1 MSKLRN
7 VFSVYAVIGLIIFGF
22 GNLAFAQGARNER
35 TVRNTLQ
42 SINSRLDDFR
52 FNLDAEVSRNSISRS
67 QENKINADVRNFSK
81 SLERFE
87 NKLQN
92 RRDTAQDVSDILT
105 AAKNID
111 NFLTTN
117 RFSGTTQSDW
127 TNIRNLLDRLALNY
141 QISANWENGR
151 DSDDD
156 SYRNDNRF
164 PDNNR
169 SPNNNRNP
177 NNRNSNNFPSTRPE
191 FNTSNLTGTYQLD
204 ISKSDNARDVADR
217 VFRNGGARNSA
228 DNRRDLESKLDAP
241 EQIAIDVRG
250 SSVTLA
256 SSKASA
262 ITFAADGRDRTET
275 LGDGRTLRVRGTLR
289 GQELTVASIGGDT
302 DYTVVFAPGAGG
314 RSMRVTRRITTEYL
328 SQTVFAESVY
338 NKTDQTA
345 RLGID
350 TNSNNPND
358 SYSSNDQ
365 QDNRSGSTNYPNNS
379 NNYPQTSRGRT
390 GQFIV
395 RDGSILTG
403 TLENDINTK
412 ASQNNDRFR
421 MTVSAPNEYRG
432 AIIEGYIS
440 SINRS
445 GKVSGRSQ
453 ITFNFERISLSN
465 GQTYDFAGFL
475 QSVTDTSGKTV
486 QVDTE
491 GTARGTD
498 QTKETV
504 TRGGIGAALGAII
517 GAIAGGAKGSAI
529 GAVIGG
535 GAGAGSVVLQG
546 KDDLELRAGSSITVQ
561 ASSSIR

>member
-7 VFSVYAVIGLIIFGF
+7 VYSIYLTIGLIIFGF
-22 GNLAFAQGARNER
+22 GSQSLAQTPRNER

-42 SINSRLDDFR
+42 SIYSRVDDFR
-52 FNLDAEVSRNSISRS
+52 SNLDAEFSRNSISRN
-67 QENKINADVRNFSK
+67 QENKINADVRNFSN
-81 SLERFE
+81 SLSKFE
-87 NKLQN
+87 NKLQK
-92 RRDTAQDVSDILT
+92 RRENAEDVSDILN

-111 NFLTTN
+111 DFLSNN
-117 RFSGTTQSDW
+117 RFSSTVESDW
-127 TNIRNLLDRLALNY
+127 TNIRNLLDRLAANY
-141 QISANWENGR
+141 QVSSDWESGR
-151 DSDDD
+151 DSDDNR
-156 SYRNDNRF
+156 YPNDNRF

-169 SPNNNRNP
+169 NPNNRNP
-177 NNRNSNNFPSTRPE
+177 NNNRNSNNFPATRPN
-191 FNTSNLTGTYQLD
+191 FNNSNLTGTYQLD
-204 ISKSDNARDVADR
+204 VARSDNPLDTVDR
-217 VFRNGGARNSA
+217 AMRNSNTRNNA

-250 SSVTLA
+250 NQVTLA

-262 ITFAADGRDRTET
+262 ITFTADGRDRAEP
-275 LGDGRTLRVRGTLR
+275 LNDGRTLRVRGTLR
-289 GQELTVASIGGDT
+289 GQELTIASLGGNT
-302 DYTVVFAPGAGG
+302 DYTVVFASNDNGN
-314 RSMRVTRRITTEYL
+314 SMRVTRRITTEYL
-328 SQTVFAESVY
+328 SQTVFAESIY

-350 TNSNNPND
+350 TNSNNSND

-365 QDNRSGSTNYPNNS
+365 QDNRNYPNSNS
-379 NNYPQTSRGRT
+379 NNYPQTSTGRT

-395 RDGSILTG
+395 RDGTILTG
-403 TLENDINTK
+403 ILENEITTK

-421 MTVSAPNEYRG
+421 MTVNAPNEYRG

-440 SINRS
+440 GINRS

-453 ITFNFERISLSN
+453 ISFNFERISLLN

-475 QSVTDTSGKTV
+475 QSVTDASGKIV

-491 GTARGTD
+491 GTARGKD

-504 TRGGIGAALGAII
+504 TRGGIGAGLGAII
-517 GAIAGGAKGSAI
+517 GAIAGGAKGAAI

-546 KDDLELRAGSSITVQ
+546 KEDLELRAGSSITVQ

>member
-1 MSKLRN
+1 MSNLRN
-7 VFSVYAVIGLIIFGF
+7 VLSVYLTIGLMIINF
-22 GNLAFAQGARNER
+22 GNQALAQTARNER

-42 SINSRLDDFR
+42 SINSRIDDFR
-52 FNLDAEVSRNSISRS
+52 LNLEAELSRNSISRR
-67 QENKINADVRNFSK
+67 QENKINSDVRNFSN
-81 SLERFE
+81 SLNRFE

-92 RRDTAQDVSDILT
+92 RRDTGEDVSSILS

-111 NFLTTN
+111 DFLSSN
-117 RFSGTTQSDW
+117 QFSGTVESDW
-127 TNIRNLLDRLALNY
+127 SNIRNLLDRLAANY
-141 QISANWENGR
+141 QVSAGWEGRR

-156 SYRNDNRF
+156 RNVNTDRYPNDNRF

-169 SPNNNRNP
+169 NS

-191 FNTSNLTGTYQLD
+191 FNNSNLTGTYQLD
-204 ISKSDNARDVADR
+204 AARSDNSRDIADR
-217 VFRNGGARNSA
+217 AMRNSNARNNA
-228 DNRRDLESKLDAP
+228 ANRRDLESKLDAP

-250 SSVTLA
+250 NQVTLA
-256 SSKASA
+256 SSKAPPIS
-262 ITFAADGRDRTET
+262 FAADGRDRTET
-275 LGDGRTLRVRGTLR
+275 LGDGRTLRVKGTLR
-289 GQELTVASIGGDT
+289 GQELTVASLGGDT
-302 DYTVVFAPGAGG
+302 DFTVIFAPDDNGN
-314 RSMRVTRRITTEYL
+314 SLRVTRRITTEYL

-338 NKTDQTA
+338 NKTDRVA
-345 RLGID
+345 RLGIN
-350 TNSNNPND
+350 TNSNDSND

-365 QDNRSGSTNYPNNS
+365 QDNRNYPNNSS
-379 NNYPQTSRGRT
+379 NNYPQTSAGRT
-390 GQFIV
+390 GRFIV
-395 RDGSILTG
+395 RDGTILTG
-403 TLENDINTK
+403 TLENEINTR

-440 SINRS
+440 GINRS

-475 QSVTDTSGKTV
+475 QSVTDVNGKTV

-491 GTARGTD
+491 GTARGKD

-504 TRGGIGAALGAII
+504 TRGGIGAGLGAII
-517 GAIAGGAKGSAI
+517 GAIAGGAKGAAI

-546 KDDLELRAGSSITVQ
+546 KEDLELRAGSSITVQ